1 MEIRNR
7 PGLDAETHGNSFS
20 SKAFLNLNLKRNSNE
35 ERVIKRAK
43 KNQHK
48 RNRELV
54 GRRTAHNTTQPSCLQ
69 LLDPK
74 GQIPMHSVPAVH
86 TFSQTHE
93 ACVSLG
99 LGWAV

>member
-20 SKAFLNLNLKRNSNE
+20 SKAFLNLNLKRNSKE

-43 KNQHK
+43 QTVH
-48 RNRELV
+48 RELV

-74 GQIPMHSVPAVH
+74 GQNPMHNLPAVH

-93 ACVSLG
+93 ACVTLG